1 MSGMMN
7 VPMNQQQLFAWIN
20 EISFVVNDIIL
31 YLDTHPEDEEAMN
44 YFNHYSEMRNKALKT
59 YEEHYGPL
67 TIDTAAPASGNWYW
81 STQKWPWEGGAC

>member
-1 MSGMMN
+1 MMN
-7 VPMNQQQLFAWIN
+7 VPMNQQQLFSWIN

-81 STQKWPWEGGAC
+81 ATQKWPWEGGAC